1 MHNIYFNGKA
11 GKDCNLF
18 VSGEATFDAP
28 EKEVE
33 RVSIP
38 GRNGDILISQSRY
51 KNVTVRYPAFIPRG
65 LKANAHAL
73 RAWLMSAPLYTQRS
87 TGRLPSRV
95 FSSGKLFRADGI

>member
-38 GRNGDILISQSRY
+38 GRNGDILISQNRY

-65 LKANAHAL
+65 LKANAHTL
-73 RAWLMSAPLYTQRS
+73 RSWLMSAPLY
-87 TGRLPSRV
+87 SRFPTTTTPNIFV
-95 FSSGKLFRADGI
+95 WQAF

>member
-33 RVSIP
+33 RVSW
-38 GRNGDILISQSRY
+38 Q
-51 KNVTVRYPAFIPRG
+51 KRG
-65 LKANAHAL
+65 YFDFAK
-73 RAWLMSAPLYTQRS
+73 P
-87 TGRLPSRV
+87 V
-95 FSSGKLFRADGI
+95 

>member
-18 VSGEATFDAP
+18 ASGEATFDAP

-38 GRNGDILISQSRY
+38 GRNGDRY
-51 KNVTVRYPAFIPRG
+51 F
-65 LKANAHAL
+65 HE
-73 RAWLMSAPLYTQRS
+73 Q
-87 TGRLPSRV
+87 
-95 FSSGKLFRADGI
+95 